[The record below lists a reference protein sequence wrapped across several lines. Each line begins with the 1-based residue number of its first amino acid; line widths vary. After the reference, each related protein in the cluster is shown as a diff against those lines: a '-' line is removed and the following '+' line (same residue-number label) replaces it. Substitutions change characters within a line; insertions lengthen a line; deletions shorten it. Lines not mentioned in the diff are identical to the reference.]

1 MYILSADALIE
12 EALNAHHIGEV
23 IVGLHLA
30 CHYALRRE
38 SVFFLAPQL
47 LFVALLQE
55 VPEKQDKV
63 ESELLA
69 SFTSP
74 SGLHI
79 PAVSRAALITFWNSS
94 LARYVQCNLEWHLF
108 FQALNLKRRGEA
120 VK

>member
-1 MYILSADALIE
+1 MAESLYFSASAHEMYILSADALIE
-12 EALNAHHIGEV
+12 EALNAHRIGEV

-30 CHYALRRE
+30 CHYALRR
-38 SVFFLAPQL
+38 SQCFLAPQL

-79 PAVSRAALITFWNSS
+79 
-94 LARYVQCNLEWHLF
+94 
-108 FQALNLKRRGEA
+108 
-120 VK
+120 